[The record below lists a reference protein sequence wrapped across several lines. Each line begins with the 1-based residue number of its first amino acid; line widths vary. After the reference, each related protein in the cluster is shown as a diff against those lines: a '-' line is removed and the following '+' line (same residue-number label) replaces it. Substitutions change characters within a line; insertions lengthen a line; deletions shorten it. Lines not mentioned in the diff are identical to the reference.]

1 MKQNGNSNG
10 KESFKG
16 KTPGQ
21 VLDIFLKYEGDII
34 KRFCPDK
41 QKHQG
46 ELRTDYLRN
55 IGGHSSNFLVLT
67 DLVEGKSNY
76 KVWARAY
83 QKLPRSY
90 NEIGMSNILPWKK
103 LNIGYSFL
111 EKAGIKTPKTFLP
124 REEGILFLEYIDG
137 KVLFDKLDDK
147 VLESLLDSLVYFQHF
162 ANEEAKKL
170 SEEDRKMIFSDRPF
184 EKKARDYLSRIFK
197 PLEMGKEEIDRYV
210 GAYMELVGK
219 AFEGDCVCHGDLSDT
234 NILSTEKGEFYFIDP
249 ELKFGNEFNDLGA
262 FLAYAG
268 KRFDKKK
275 WDESGAGFKEKKLRL
290 TIKEGGGEIII
301 KPELLGMIGAR
312 PAINLNKDEKRNVL
326 YCLYANIFH
335 YSTRIIA
342 KNEESYLF
350 KSCSGQEHNV
360 KSILNDFVSCPKKF
374 NISEKDC
381 ENAGMLKEA
390 YDNALGAGKKKSE
403 KESMVENIPMQKI
416 EMPVELRQQKTAEA
430 G

>member
-137 KVLFDKLDDK
+137 KVLSEKLDNNM
-147 VLESLLDSLVYFQHF
+147 LESLIDSLVYFQYL

-170 SEEDRKMIFSDRPF
+170 SEDDKKMIFSDRPF
-184 EKKARDYLSRIFK
+184 EKKARDYLSNIFK
-197 PLEMGKEEIDRYV
+197 PLGLGKEEIEKYAM
-210 GAYMELVGK
+210 AYKDLFGR
-219 AFEGDCVCHGDLSDT
+219 AFEGDSVCHGDLSDT
-234 NILSTEKGEFYFIDP
+234 NILSTEEGEFCFIDP
-249 ELKFGNEFNDLGA
+249 ELKSGNEFNDLGA
-262 FLAYAG
+262 FFAYTG

-275 WDESGAGFKEKKLRL
+275 WDESGARFKEKKLRL
-290 TIKEGGGEIII
+290 TVKEGGGEIII
-301 KPELLGMIGAR
+301 RPKLLDMIGIK
-312 PAINLNKDEKRNVL
+312 PTISLNEDERRNVV
-326 YCLYANIFH
+326 YSLYASIFH
-335 YSTRIIA
+335 YSTRVMA
-342 KNEESYLF
+342 KNEESGLF
-350 KSCSGQEHNV
+350 ESCSEQEHNV
-360 KSILNDFVSCPKKF
+360 KSILNDFVSCPQKF
-374 NISEKDC
+374 NISEKDR

-403 KESMVENIPMQKI
+403 KESVVENIPMQKI